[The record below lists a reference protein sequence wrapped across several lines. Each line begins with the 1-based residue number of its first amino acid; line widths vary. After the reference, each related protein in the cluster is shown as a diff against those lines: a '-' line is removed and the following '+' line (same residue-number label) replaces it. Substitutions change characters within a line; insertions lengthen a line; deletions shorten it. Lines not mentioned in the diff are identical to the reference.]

1 MIVFISWLVSHKVC
15 IHIEYFFREVRN
27 KLQTLVVSRVNQ
39 KKIKSSRKECVTL
52 TFFNFWSVKS
62 IFQKL

>member
-1 MIVFISWLVSHKVC
+1 MIVFISLLVSHKVC